1 MVSLIVKRVECVVH
15 CKIKKMFV
23 ILWLVLFVP
32 TIYSNEIL
40 NLFSSSLE
48 AFDVIKRTISPV
60 EFIDQSVNEDSR
72 LTTVMRR
79 KY

>member
-1 MVSLIVKRVECVVH
+1 
-15 CKIKKMFV
+15 MFV